1 MTGGWVHYAL
11 DLDFKRIYYVYVL
24 GSRGSGTEEG
34 GRGREEIIRYIDARI
49 NGRLFRTT
57 LRNK

>member
-1 MTGGWVHYAL
+1 MHYAL